1 MPELPEV
8 EIIKRSLC
16 KAIEKQSIV
25 DVKQNRL
32 NLRFPFP
39 LNFINKLKGSSI
51 TSFGRKAK
59 YILIYLNNNYVLIVH
74 LGMSGNFLI
83 QKNTPDDDKNIKHTH
98 VVFYTSNNL
107 IIKYIDPR
115 RFGLMDIAKVS
126 EINQHRLLKNIG
138 PDALSNEFNAKYLLK
153 KITNKKCNIKTALL
167 DQNIVGGIGNIY
179 ASEALYHSRISPL
192 TSCYGIVNYED
203 SENNMKKLVKSIKF
217 ILNKAIEAGGS
228 TISDHRLPNGDL
240 GYFQN
245 EFNVYNCESKKCN
258 RKHCSGIIK
267 KIKQSGR
274 STFFCDSCQE
284 LQNHEI

>member
-16 KAIEKQSIV
+16 KAIVKQSIV

-39 LNFINKLKGSSI
+39 LDFIDKLKGSSI
-51 TSFGRKAK
+51 TSLDRKAK
-59 YILIYLNNNYVLIVH
+59 YILIYLNNGHVLIIH
-74 LGMSGNFLI
+74 LGMSGKFLI
-83 QKNTPDDDKNIKHTH
+83 QKKNILTDNKAIKHTH
-98 VVFYTSNNL
+98 VIFYMSNGL

-115 RFGLMDIAKVS
+115 RFGLMDIAKFN

-138 PDALSNEFNAKYLLK
+138 PDALSSEFNAKYLLQTIK
-153 KITNKKCNIKTALL
+153 NKKCNIKTALL
-167 DQNIVGGIGNIY
+167 NQNIVGGVGNIY
-179 ASEALYHSRISPL
+179 ASEALYHSKITPIALCNEMVKHSN
-192 TSCYGIVNYED
+192 SM
-203 SENNMKKLVKSIKF
+203 NNMKKLVKSVKF
-217 ILNKAIEAGGS
+217 ILTKAIEAGGS

-245 EFNVYNCESKKCN
+245 KFNVYNCENKICN
-258 RKHCSGIIK
+258 RKSCSGTIK

-274 STFFCDSCQE
+274 STFFCDSCQ
-284 LQNHEI
+284 NY

>member
-1 MPELPEV
+1 
-8 EIIKRSLC
+8 
-16 KAIEKQSIV
+16 
-25 DVKQNRL
+25 
-32 NLRFPFP
+32 
-39 LNFINKLKGSSI
+39 
-51 TSFGRKAK
+51 
-59 YILIYLNNNYVLIVH
+59 
-74 LGMSGNFLI
+74 
-83 QKNTPDDDKNIKHTH
+83 
-98 VVFYTSNNL
+98 
-107 IIKYIDPR
+107 
-115 RFGLMDIAKVS
+115 MDIAKVS

-179 ASEALYHSRISPL
+179 ASEALYHSRISPH

-203 SENNMKKLVKSIKF
+203 SKNNMKRLVKSVKF

-284 LQNHEI
+284 LQDHEI